1 LSVAKSRAEQ
11 SATSLIAAD
20 DDRQILKTKS
30 ARRCDA
36 DADADANADAD
47 ADADEAKPMPRQ
59 RPSNLLS
66 KI

>member
-1 LSVAKSRAEQ
+1 VAKSRAEQ

-36 DADADANADAD
+36 DADANADAD

-59 RPSNLLS
+59 RPSNRLS